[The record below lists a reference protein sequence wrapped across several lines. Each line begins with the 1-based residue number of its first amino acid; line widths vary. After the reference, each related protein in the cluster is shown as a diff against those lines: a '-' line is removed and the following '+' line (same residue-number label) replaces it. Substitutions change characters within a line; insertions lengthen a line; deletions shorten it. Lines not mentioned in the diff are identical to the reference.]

1 MAVDLSPIDESLLA
15 EIANIHGMPKGAFN
29 IRKDGEL
36 VEEGGHDELMA
47 ARGEYARL
55 FTAQSQWYQR

>member
-29 IRKDGEL
+29 IRFGFVL
-36 VEEGGHDELMA
+36 CT
-47 ARGEYARL
+47 EYFFLLRL
-55 FTAQSQWYQR
+55 SASRTYGIFD